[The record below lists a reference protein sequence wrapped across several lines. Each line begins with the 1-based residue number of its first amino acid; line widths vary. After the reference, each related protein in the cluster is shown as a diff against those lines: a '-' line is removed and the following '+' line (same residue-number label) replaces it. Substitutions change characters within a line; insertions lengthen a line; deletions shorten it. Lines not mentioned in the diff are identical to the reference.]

1 MSTKQVDFS
10 PGAVAQVVVGFVTVN
25 VSCVGGFG
33 TWKQPK

>member
-10 PGAVAQVVVGFVTVN
+10 SGAVAQIVVGFVAVN
-25 VSCVGGFG
+25 VSCVGGSG